1 MGNRYKTTGKIVR
14 SILVT
19 LPMFLI
25 IVVFSTQGNFAFA
38 DAAQA
43 LSWAVSTAFFTL
55 IFFLMLYKGKTDKYR
70 AIAFGAS
77 AVLFAVGFMS
87 NLIEVRG
94 TINYDTTT
102 IYNCD
107 IPFCHIVTTMVIIPA
122 AIKKT
127 IIFGGSLSDGYASI
141 SSMLV
146 IVAVAAIL
154 LGRAFCS
161 WGCFYGGWDDATS
174 RIKSRPVIKRIN
186 QSFKYFSFAMLI
198 LMALWSAESLV
209 PQYCNW
215 LCPFK
220 AVTEGEKIVD
230 ATTLIKNIIF
240 YTLFVALCIVL
251 PILTKKRIQ
260 CATFCP
266 MGALMSLFNK
276 INIVE
281 IALDEEK
288 CKKCN
293 KCVSK
298 CPLMAINKNHKPGI
312 TCAKCGKCIDNCP
325 SEALNFRIRGTSA
338 KVSASTARIIFLYLA
353 YSFMVIFLGS
363 CARGGL
369 NTILGFIF

>member
-1 MGNRYKTTGKIVR
+1 MENRYKTTGKIPR
-14 SILVT
+14 SILAT

-25 IVVFSTQGNFAFA
+25 IFIFSTQGNIAFESAA
-38 DAAQA
+38 DALA
-43 LSWAVSTAFFTL
+43 WAITTAFFTL

-77 AVLFAVGFMS
+77 ALLFVVGFMA
-87 NLIEVRG
+87 NLIEIRG
-94 TINYDTTT
+94 SINYDTNT

-122 AIKKT
+122 AIKQT
-127 IIFGGSLSDGYASI
+127 IIFSGNLNEGFASI
-141 SSMLV
+141 SLMLV
-146 IVAVAAIL
+146 IVIAAAVL
-154 LGRAFCS
+154 MGRAFCS
-161 WGCFYGGWDDATS
+161 WGCFYGGWDDMTS
-174 RIKSRPVIKRIN
+174 RIGKRPIIKKIN
-186 QSFKYFSFAMLI
+186 SSFKYFSFAMLI

-230 ATTLIKNIIF
+230 GVTLIKNIIF
-240 YTLFVALCIVL
+240 YTMFVALVIVL

-276 INIVE
+276 INIFEV
-281 IALDEEK
+281 ALDSEK
-288 CKKCN
+288 CIKCN
-293 KCVSK
+293 KCISK
-298 CPLMAINKNHKPGI
+298 CQLMAMNKDHKPSI
-312 TCAKCGKCIDNCP
+312 TCAKCARCIDNCP
-325 SEALNFRIRGTSA
+325 SEALNYRIKGTSA
-338 KVSASTARIIFLYLA
+338 KVSASTARVIFLYLA

-369 NTILGFIF
+369 ETIFKLIF

>member
-1 MGNRYKTTGKIVR
+1 MEPRYKTTGKIGR
-14 SILVT
+14 SIAAA

-25 IVVFSTQGNFAFA
+25 VVMFSTQGNFAFA
-38 DAAQA
+38 DTAQA
-43 LSWAVSTAFFTL
+43 LAWTVNTLFFTF
-55 IFFLMLYKGKTDKYR
+55 IFFLMLYKGRTDKYR

-77 AVLFAVGFMS
+77 AVLFAIGFMA
-87 NLIEVRG
+87 NLIAIRG
-94 TINYDTTT
+94 TINYDTGN

-122 AIKKT
+122 AIKQT
-127 IIFGGSLSDGYASI
+127 IIFSGSISEGYASI

-146 IVAVAAIL
+146 IVIVAAVL

-174 RIKSRPVIKRIN
+174 RIKARPVIKKIN
-186 QSFKYFSFAMLI
+186 SSFKYFSFAMLI
-198 LMALWSAESLV
+198 LMALWSAESLM

-220 AVTEGEKIVD
+220 AVTEGDKIVD
-230 ATTLIKNIIF
+230 GVSLAKNIIF
-240 YTLFVALCIVL
+240 YTLFIALCFVL

-276 INIVE
+276 INIFEV
-281 IALDEEK
+281 ALDEEK

-298 CPLMAINKNHKPGI
+298 CPLMAINKNHKPSM
-312 TCAKCGKCIDNCP
+312 TCAKCGHCIDNCP
-325 SEALNFRIRGTSA
+325 SEALNYHIRGTSA
-338 KVSASTARIIFLYLA
+338 KVSASTARVIFLYVA
-353 YSFMVIFLGS
+353 FSFMVIFLGS
-363 CARGGL
+363 CAYGGL
-369 NTILGFIF
+369 TTIFRLIF

>member
-1 MGNRYKTTGKIVR
+1 
-14 SILVT
+14 
-19 LPMFLI
+19 
-25 IVVFSTQGNFAFA
+25 
-38 DAAQA
+38 
-43 LSWAVSTAFFTL
+43 
-55 IFFLMLYKGKTDKYR
+55 
-70 AIAFGAS
+70 
-77 AVLFAVGFMS
+77 
-87 NLIEVRG
+87 
-94 TINYDTTT
+94 
-102 IYNCD
+102 
-107 IPFCHIVTTMVIIPA
+107 
-122 AIKKT
+122 
-127 IIFGGSLSDGYASI
+127 
-141 SSMLV
+141 
-146 IVAVAAIL
+146 
-154 LGRAFCS
+154 
-161 WGCFYGGWDDATS
+161 
-174 RIKSRPVIKRIN
+174 
-186 QSFKYFSFAMLI
+186 
-198 LMALWSAESLV
+198 MALWSAESLV

-276 INIVE
+276 INIFEV
-281 IALDEEK
+281 ALDEDK

-293 KCVSK
+293 KCISK

-338 KVSASTARIIFLYLA
+338 KVSASSARIIFLYLA

>member
-1 MGNRYKTTGKIVR
+1 MENRYKTTGKVAR
-14 SILVT
+14 SIFAA

-38 DAAQA
+38 DTAQA
-43 LSWAVSTAFFTL
+43 LAWAVNTLFFTL
-55 IFFLMLYKGKTDKYR
+55 IFFLMLYKGRTDKYR

-77 AVLFAVGFMS
+77 AVLFAVGFMA
-87 NLIEVRG
+87 NLIEIRG
-94 TINYDTTT
+94 TINYDTNN

-122 AIKKT
+122 AIKQT
-127 IIFGGSLSDGYASI
+127 IIFSGSISEGYASI

-146 IVAVAAIL
+146 IVLVAAVL

-174 RIKSRPVIKRIN
+174 RIKARPVIKKIN
-186 QSFKYFSFAMLI
+186 SSFKYFSFAMLI
-198 LMALWSAESLV
+198 LMALWSAESLL

-240 YTLFVALCIVL
+240 YTLFIALCIVL

-276 INIVE
+276 INIFEV
-281 IALDEEK
+281 ALDEEK

-298 CPLMAINKNHKPGI
+298 CPLMAINKNHKPSI
-312 TCAKCGKCIDNCP
+312 NCAKCGHCIDNCP
-325 SEALNFRIRGTSA
+325 SEALNYHIRGTSA
-338 KVSASTARIIFLYLA
+338 KVSASTARVIFLYLA
-353 YSFMVIFLGS
+353 FSFMVIFLGS
-363 CARGGL
+363 CAYGGL
-369 NTILGFIF
+369 TTIFRLIF